1 MNDLFEMITSIM
13 LGIWFLYVIVMGIF
27 LLIGSTSLVE
37 FFAGIFA
44 IVILIALPAIIRGKW

>member
-1 MNDLFEMITSIM
+1 MNDLFEMILSIM
-13 LGIWFLYVIVMGIF
+13 LSIWFFYVIVMGVF

-44 IVILIALPAIIRGKW
+44 MAILIALPAIIRGKW